1 MNLINKLKSINVSEL
16 FSQLLNGSVE
26 DKKYQDEVHI
36 LLKAMINASKAD
48 GTIDSQEQEKIV
60 NFMGKLTTEEQSFV
74 EKEMMRPLDVQI
86 FLKEIPKGM
95 EQQVYYMS
103 LFAIDLDVKAEKD
116 YLDMLERELKLTKDE
131 VRRIYD
137 DLGVSALV

>member
-1 MNLINKLKSINVSEL
+1 
-16 FSQLLNGSVE
+16 
-26 DKKYQDEVHI
+26 
-36 LLKAMINASKAD
+36 MINASKAD

-137 DLGVSALV
+137 DLGVSTLV